1 MMTSLALGLLLAPLQ
16 YSFEPGTKLDYRST
30 IVFEGFIPIL
40 GGNEGTVV
48 VEMGVT
54 VEGLARTKPENA
66 RSANEI
72 TSFRVTFND
81 APLPFDASSV
91 QSYFPRTTINVA
103 PSGKIV
109 ETDAPN
115 VQLPVRLPGLHVRH
129 FPDVTYVPIEFPKDG
144 PKIGEPWGFTRKFG
158 DSDVVY
164 ECWLVEQK
172 GDVAKVAV
180 KLSQEYEVLENA
192 ALEVVTEEKNA
203 ERRVK
208 TVLTGAGTVVFDTKR
223 GIVTR
228 AEMVNVAE
236 SDATKLVDGTKSR
249 RDLKTTFTLVLN
261 EKPHQTA
268 VGGGL
273 LGAAKKGA
281 RAVVTTAKEWW
292 AVARL
297 AVKFALGQIPTLM
310 PGNRKG

>member
-1 MMTSLALGLLLAPLQ
+1 MMTSLVLGLLLAPLQ
-16 YSFEPGTKLDYRST
+16 YSFEPGMKLDYRST

-91 QSYFPRTTINVA
+91 QSYFPRTTISVA

-129 FPDVTYVPIEFPKDG
+129 FPDVTYVPIEFPKEG
-144 PKIGEPWGFTRKFG
+144 PKVGEPWKFTRKFG

-164 ECWLVEQK
+164 ECRLVEQK

-180 KLSQEYEVLENA
+180 KLSQEYEVFENA

-203 ERRVK
+203 ERRVR
-208 TVLTGAGTVVFDTKR
+208 TVLTGEGTVVFDTKR

-228 AEMVNVAE
+228 
-236 SDATKLVDGTKSR
+236 R
-249 RDLKTTFTLVLN
+249 RWSTS
-261 EKPHQTA
+261 P
-268 VGGGL
+268 
-273 LGAAKKGA
+273 
-281 RAVVTTAKEWW
+281 
-292 AVARL
+292 
-297 AVKFALGQIPTLM
+297 
-310 PGNRKG
+310 